1 MRLKEV
7 LFSIAALL
15 CASASAQN
23 RAEQDVVYLKNGSV
37 IHGEVVEVTPAAVKV
52 VNGFGDRMVFEM
64 PDVERIVKEPRPAAA
79 YGSAPAAEASA
90 PDALGCPDRGYRGF
104 VDFNVMEGF
113 LVREGGYDGHYSHA
127 GLLTTHGY
135 QFNPRVFVGAGFGVL
150 WQTDDGQGSDFDCIV
165 PVYSAFRCDFL
176 ARKVS
181 PFVDVRLGGFA
192 NTSSCTDFYGFYMS
206 LAVGVR
212 VRRFN
217 ASLGYEHLNNFGD
230 CVDADYDYDDGYYW
244 ECGWPSLRT
253 HAFVMRF
260 GVDFGRRR

>member
-15 CASASAQN
+15 GVSAFAQVGPD
-23 RAEQDVVYLKNGSV
+23 QDVVYLKNGSV
-37 IHGEVVEVTPAAVKV
+37 IHGDVVEVTPAAVKV
-52 VNGFGDRMVFEM
+52 VNGFGDRMVFAM

-79 YGSAPAAEASA
+79 YGPAAPASAPA
-90 PDALGCPDRGYRGF
+90 ALGCPDRGYRGF

-113 LVREGGYDGHYSHA
+113 LVRDGGYDGHYSHS

-135 QFNPRVFVGAGFGVL
+135 QFNPKVFVGAGFGVL
-150 WQTDDGQGSDFDCIV
+150 WQTDDGQGSDFDCLI
-165 PVYSAFRCDFL
+165 PIYSAFRCDFV

-192 NTSSCTDFYGFYMS
+192 TTSSCTDFYGFYMS

-217 ASLGYEHLNNFGD
+217 ASLGYEHLNNFGGWYD
-230 CVDADYDYDDGYYW
+230 SDYEGHYW
-244 ECGWPSLRT
+244 ETCDSPSLRT

>member
-7 LFSIAALL
+7 LFSVAALL
-15 CASASAQN
+15 CASAAAQDP
-23 RAEQDVVYLKNGSV
+23 AGQDVVYLRNGSV
-37 IHGEVVEVTPAAVKV
+37 IHGDVVEVTPQSVKV

-79 YGSAPAAEASA
+79 LSPATAAEAPAS
-90 PDALGCPDRGYRGF
+90 DALGCPARGYRGF

-113 LVREGGYDGHYSHA
+113 LVNDGGYDGHYSHA

-135 QFNPRVFVGAGFGVL
+135 QFNPRIFVGAGLGVL
-150 WQTDDGQGSDFDCIV
+150 WQTDDNQGSDFDCLI
-165 PVYSAFRCDFL
+165 PVYSAFRCDFV

-181 PFVDVRLGGFA
+181 PFVDVRLGGFSNTA
-192 NTSSCTDFYGFYMS
+192 NSEFRGFYMS

-217 ASLGYEHLNNFGD
+217 ASLGYEYLNNFGELT
-230 CVDADYDYDDGYYW
+230 DYDGDDDYYW
-244 ECGWPSLRT
+244 ETCDSPSLRT
-253 HAFVMRF
+253 HSFVMRF